1 MIQEREISQF
11 QNDILALSVML
22 LACQTQKRHYSK
34 KKFWVAPLFRNH
46 DEYGFYKAT
55 LPYIRLESARF
66 LNYFR
71 MSSTQL
77 EDLLQIV
84 APKLHKQTFIREPIN
99 AEERLCLTLRFVLLN
114 FFNFAQKYEN
124 DIQYD
129 YI

>member
-22 LACQTQKRHYSK
+22 LACQTQKRRYSK

-77 EDLLQIV
+77 EV
-84 APKLHKQTFIREPIN
+84 TFVTNCWTE
-99 AEERLCLTLRFVLLN
+99 TT
-114 FFNFAQKYEN
+114 
-124 DIQYD
+124 
-129 YI
+129 

>member
-1 MIQEREISQF
+1 MSNTKEI
-11 QNDILALSVML
+11 
-22 LACQTQKRHYSK
+22 YSK
-34 KKFWVAPLFRNH
+34 KKFWVAPLFQNH

-55 LPYIRLESARF
+55 LLHIRLESARF

-84 APKLHKQTFIREPIN
+84 APKLHKQIFIREPN

-114 FFNFAQKYEN
+114 FFNFT
-124 DIQYD
+124 
-129 YI
+129 